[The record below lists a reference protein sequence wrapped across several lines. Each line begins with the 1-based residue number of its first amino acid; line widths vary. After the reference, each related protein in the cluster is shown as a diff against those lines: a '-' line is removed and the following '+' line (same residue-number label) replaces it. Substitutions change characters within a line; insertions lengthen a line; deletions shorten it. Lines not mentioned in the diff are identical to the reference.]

1 MRPIGFFALLVGLL
15 VFDAVS
21 ASQPHPAPKAL
32 TIYFIDVEGGQSTLI
47 VAPTGQTLLIDTGF
61 PGTGTFQSKPG
72 DPRQARDANRIVAAM
87 HDAGVNRIDDLLITH
102 FHADHDGA
110 VPELAR
116 LIPIGTFIDHGT
128 VDPGENKYVPSTT
141 DAFNAYAAVRANRV
155 HLQPKPGEKLPIEG
169 INAMVI
175 ASALSVLQTPLPG
188 AGNQNL
194 ACGPAGRSQEE
205 LRENPRST
213 GILVTFGRFRFL
225 DIGDLQDR
233 PLYDL
238 VCPRDRIGAVDVY
251 LVAHHAGADPSTLAT
266 LKAFRP
272 RVAILNNG
280 ATKGGAPETLASLH
294 QVAVDVWQLH
304 RSTNQGAKNFA
315 DEQIANLDER
325 TAHWIKLT
333 ATEDGSFTITNG
345 RTGVMKRY
353 TSRALHA

>member
-1 MRPIGFFALLVGLL
+1 MRPIGFVALLVGLV
-15 VFDAVS
+15 VFDGVR
-21 ASQPHPAPKAL
+21 ASQLRPDPKAL

-87 HDAGVNRIDDLLITH
+87 HDAGVNRINDLLITH

-110 VPELAR
+110 VAELAQ
-116 LIPIGTFIDHGT
+116 LIPIDTFIDHGT
-128 VDPGENKYVPSTT
+128 VDAGENKYVPSTT

-155 HLQPKPGEKLPIEG
+155 HLQPKAGEKLPIKG
-169 INAMVI
+169 IDATVI
-175 ASALSVLQTPLPG
+175 TSGLSVLQTPLPG
-188 AGNQNL
+188 AGKQNV
-194 ACGPAGRSQEE
+194 ACGPAVRSQED

-213 GILVTFGRFRFL
+213 GILVNFGSFRFL
-225 DIGDLQDR
+225 DVGDLQDR

-238 VCPRDRIGAVDVY
+238 VCPRDRVGPVDVY

-266 LKAFRP
+266 FKAFRP

-280 ATKGGAPETLASLH
+280 ATKGGAPETFASLH

-304 RSTNQGAKNFA
+304 RSVNQGVKNFA

-345 RTGVMKRY
+345 RTRVTKPY
-353 TSRALHA
+353 PSRAKQ